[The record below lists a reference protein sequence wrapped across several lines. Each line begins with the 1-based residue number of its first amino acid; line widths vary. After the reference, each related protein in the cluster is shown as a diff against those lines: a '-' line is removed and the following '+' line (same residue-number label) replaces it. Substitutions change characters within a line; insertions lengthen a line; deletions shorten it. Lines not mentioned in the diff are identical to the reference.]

1 MPLHQRWSAESIP
14 AEQRPSWPVLLTEQH
29 GVVDTRQL
37 RAYGHSVADIEA
49 NLEAGRWQRVLP
61 RVYAMFTGPLP
72 RSARIHAAL
81 RYGGGHAVLSHRTA
95 AEEWGLMPVIEGPVE
110 ITVPYTFSAV
120 SCPPLVI
127 VHRSRALPH
136 IALGTSPPRTRL
148 TDTILDLATA
158 QRTPKRATNTVV
170 DLVSRSKVSLTE
182 MEACVFFR
190 PPFRYRPAIR
200 HGLALLGGGLM
211 SALEVEYKEA
221 VEDAHGLP
229 QGSRQTPF
237 EVKGK
242 ILWEDV
248 TYDPH
253 GAAVTVRLD
262 GRATHVMPDIAFRD
276 RNRDNAAELAGRA
289 RLVYGWIDV
298 RNSPCEVAAEVRTI
312 LCREGW
318 EPTGGRAPTCG
329 KCGKRGR

>member
-1 MPLHQRWSAESIP
+1 MPIHKRWSEESIP
-14 AEQRPSWPVLLTEQH
+14 AVQRPSWPILLAEQR
-29 GVVDTRQL
+29 GIVNTSQL
-37 RAYGHSVADIEA
+37 RAYGHSTADIEA

-61 RVYAMFTGPLP
+61 RVYATFTGELS
-72 RSARIHAAL
+72 RSAKIHAAL
-81 RYGGGHAVLSHRTA
+81 RYGGGHAILSHRTA
-95 AEEWGLMPVIEGPVE
+95 AEEWGLLPIIEGPVE

-136 IALGTSPPRTRL
+136 IAVGTTPRRSRL
-148 TDTILDLATA
+148 TDTIVDLATS
-158 QRTPKRATNTVV
+158 QRTPKMATNTVV
-170 DLVSRSKVSLTE
+170 DLVSRSKVSLAA
-182 MEACVFFR
+182 MEKCVFLR
-190 PPFRYRPAIR
+190 PPYRYRPAIR
-200 HGLALLGGGLM
+200 YGLALLAGGLM

-221 VEDAHGLP
+221 VEDEHGLP

-262 GRATHVMPDIAFRD
+262 GRATHAMADVAFRD
-276 RNRDNAAELAGRA
+276 RKRDNAAELAGRA
-289 RLVYGWIDV
+289 RLVYGWNDV
-298 RNSPCEVAAEVRTI
+298 RTAPCEVAAEVRAV
-312 LCREGW
+312 LVREGW
-318 EPTGGRAPTCG
+318 DPAGGRAATCPRCG
-329 KCGKRGR
+329 K

>member
-1 MPLHQRWSAESIP
+1 MPLHKRWSEESIP
-14 AEQRPSWPVLLTEQH
+14 VEQRPSWPVLLAEQH
-29 GVVDTRQL
+29 GIVDTRQL
-37 RAYGHSVADIEA
+37 RAYGHTVADIEA

-61 RVYAMFTGPLP
+61 RVYAMFTGALS
-72 RSARIHAAL
+72 RTAKIHAAL
-81 RYGGGHAVLSHRTA
+81 KYGGGHAVLSHRTA
-95 AEEWGLMPVIEGPVE
+95 AEEWRLVPVVEGPVE

-127 VHRSRALPH
+127 VHRSRAFPH
-136 IALGTSPPRTRL
+136 IAAGTVPPRTRL
-148 TDTILDLATA
+148 TDTIVDLATS
-158 QRTPKRATNTVV
+158 QRTPKLATNTVI
-170 DLVSRSKVSLTE
+170 DLASRSRVSLRA
-182 MEACVFFR
+182 MEECVFLR

-229 QGSRQTPF
+229 QGNRQTPF

-242 ILWEDV
+242 VLWEDV

-262 GRATHVMPDIAFRD
+262 GRATHAMADVAFRD
-276 RNRDNAAELAGRA
+276 RMRDNAAELADRA
-289 RLVYGWIDV
+289 RLVYGWHDV
-298 RNSPCEVAAEVRTI
+298 RTSPCEVAEEVRMV
-312 LCREGW
+312 LVREGW
-318 EPTGGRAPTCG
+318 DPTGSRAPTCRR
-329 KCGKRGR
+329 CGR